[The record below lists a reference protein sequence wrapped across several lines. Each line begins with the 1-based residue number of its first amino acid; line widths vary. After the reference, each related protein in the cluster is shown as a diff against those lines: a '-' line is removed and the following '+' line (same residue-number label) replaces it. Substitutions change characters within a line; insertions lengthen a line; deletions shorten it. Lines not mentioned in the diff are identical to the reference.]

1 VEFVCADPNAVV
13 RAANVRATLDA
24 FDLLPSVGR
33 AIIERHQLNLG
44 DLRPENFVP
53 VQRWLD
59 ALKEIQQEIGTN
71 VVRRVGTQIFTNAAF
86 PEHYDSVETVLEALD
101 QIYYLN
107 HKGEV
112 GHYRTAREHE
122 GAMVVRCETP
132 YPRHFEW
139 GLIEGI
145 CKSRL
150 ARGVQYRVDFEE
162 ARTPGTLTCIVV
174 VTRLGSLPGTR
185 RPTPAPVR

>member
-1 VEFVCADPNAVV
+1 VEFVSPDPNATV

-33 AIIERHQLNLG
+33 AVIERHKLNLD
-44 DLRPENFVP
+44 DLRPDNFVP

-59 ALKEIQQEIGTN
+59 ALREIQQEIGTN
-71 VVRRVGTQIFTNAAF
+71 VVRRVGMQIFTNAAF
-86 PEHYDSVETVLEALD
+86 PERHDSVEAVLEALD

-112 GHYRTAREHE
+112 GHYRVAREHE
-122 GAMVVRCETP
+122 GAVVVRCETP

-150 ARGVQYRVDFEE
+150 ARGQVYRVDFEE
-162 ARTPGTLTCIVV
+162 ARTVGPLTCIVK
-174 VTRLGSLPGTR
+174 VTRLEPSVGLR
-185 RPTPAPVR
+185 RPTPVPGR